1 MTGPLL
7 LVAAALAA
15 LTPNA
20 RKGDPFAADTWR
32 ATPAQFEGKPVKTAV
47 LGLEEP
53 GLVAS
58 DAAVAAVRILSGNE
72 KDEAGGAIIVLLP
85 PAKFQAFVANFSA
98 RQLGSNRS
106 GFGALSKAKV
116 VAGTFVTVKGEGV
129 LLYELDAKAAKELA
143 KPSELLAAQLRTA
156 DPTRPGWT
164 RKEFNLAKL
173 GTLGAPETTR
183 EWERLQALLL
193 AKAGKDKSQRRKASE
208 LIAAAKA
215 GEPTRIDD
223 EAAKV
228 EWVLVWR

>member
-1 MTGPLL
+1 MNGPLL

-32 ATPAQFEGKPVKTAV
+32 AAPAQFEGKPVKTAV

-58 DAAVAAVRILSGNE
+58 DAPVAAVRILSGNE

-98 RQLGSNRS
+98 RQLGSNRG

-116 VAGTFVTVKGEGV
+116 VAGTFVTVNGEGA
-129 LLYELDAKAAKELA
+129 LLHELDAKVAKELA

-173 GTLGAPETTR
+173 GALGAPETTR

>member
-116 VAGTFVTVKGEGV
+116 VAGTFVTVNGEGA
-129 LLYELDAKAAKELA
+129 LLHELDAKAAKELA

>member
-116 VAGTFVTVKGEGV
+116 VAGTFVTVNGEGA
-129 LLYELDAKAAKELA
+129 LLHELDAKAVKELA

>member
-1 MTGPLL
+1 MIGPLL
-7 LVAAALAA
+7 LVATLAA

-32 ATPAQFEGKPVKTAV
+32 AAPAQFEGKPVKTAV

-58 DAAVAAVRILSGNE
+58 DAPVAAVRILSGNE

-98 RQLGSNRS
+98 RQLGSNRG

-116 VAGTFVTVKGEGV
+116 VAGTFVTVNGEGA
-129 LLYELDAKAAKELA
+129 LLYELDAKVAKELA

-173 GTLGAPETTR
+173 GALGAPETTR

-215 GEPTRIDD
+215 GEATRIDD

>member
-116 VAGTFVTVKGEGV
+116 VAGTFVTVNGEGA
-129 LLYELDAKAAKELA
+129 LLHELDAKVAKELA

>member
-1 MTGPLL
+1 MHGPLL
-7 LVAAALAA
+7 LFAAALAA

-58 DAAVAAVRILSGNE
+58 DAPVAAVRILSGNE

-98 RQLGSNRS
+98 RQLGSNRG

-116 VAGTFVTVKGEGV
+116 VAGTFVTVNGEGT
-129 LLYELDAKAAKELA
+129 LLYELDAKVAKELA

-173 GTLGAPETTR
+173 GALGAPETTR

>member
-116 VAGTFVTVKGEGV
+116 VAGTFVMVKGEGA

>member
-1 MTGPLL
+1 MVGPLL
-7 LVAAALAA
+7 LVATLAA

-116 VAGTFVTVKGEGV
+116 VAGTFVTVNGEGA
-129 LLYELDAKAAKELA
+129 LLHELDAKAVKELA

>member
-1 MTGPLL
+1 MVGPLL
-7 LVAAALAA
+7 LVATLAA

-32 ATPAQFEGKPVKTAV
+32 ATPAAFEGKPVKTAV

-58 DAAVAAVRILSGNE
+58 DAPAAAVRILSGNE
-72 KDEAGGAIIVLLP
+72 KDEAGGPIVVLLP
-85 PAKFQAFVANFSA
+85 PEKFQAFVANFSA

-116 VAGTFVTVKGEGV
+116 VAGTFVTVNGEGA
-129 LLYELDAKAAKELA
+129 LLYELDAKAAKDLP
-143 KPSELLAAQLRTA
+143 KPSELLATQLKTA

-173 GTLGAPETTR
+173 GTLGAPETPR
-183 EWERLQALLL
+183 EWERLQALRL
-193 AKAGKDKSQRRKASE
+193 AKAGKDKSQRLKAAE
-208 LIAAAKA
+208 LIAAVKA